1 MKKQLFRVQVWLAG
15 LAVPVAL
22 GADEEAPEVP
32 VGELSYCDLM
42 EKIMTLAGWM
52 YGLLMVLGVVFV
64 LYAAFL
70 YLISQGSDERISSA
84 KKVLIYAI
92 VALVVAVLAG
102 GVSTLIENWGGVD
115 TGGGIGNCDWNKA
128 STP

>member
-1 MKKQLFRVQVWLAG
+1 MWLAG
-15 LAVPVAL
+15 LVPVAL
-22 GADEEAPEVP
+22 GADEAPEVP
-32 VGELSYCDLM
+32 VGELKYCDLM

-102 GVSTLIENWGGVD
+102 GVSSLIEDWGGVD
-115 TGGGIGNCDWNKA
+115 TGGGLGNCDWGKA
-128 STP
+128 TTP

>member
-1 MKKQLFRVQVWLAG
+1 MWLG
-15 LAVPVAL
+15 SLMPVAY
-22 GADEEAPEVP
+22 GEVSSAPSVP
-32 VGELSYCDLM
+32 TVGELSYCDLM
-42 EKIMTLAGWM
+42 EKIMNIAGWM

-92 VALVVAVLAG
+92 VALVIAVLAG
-102 GVSTLIENWGGVD
+102 GVSSLIEDWGGVD
-115 TGGGIGNCDWNKA
+115 TGGGLENCKFNV
-128 STP
+128 S